1 MAKEKMS
8 TDVLAERID
17 NYMKSIQIQLESL
30 HEKADK
36 TNGKVMLN
44 SEHRIKTEAILSAA
58 KAIGFINI
66 IGVIAIA
73 IKQFG

>member
-1 MAKEKMS
+1 MAKKEMS
-8 TDVLAERID
+8 TEVLAERIK
-17 NYMKSIQIQLESL
+17 NYMELINGKLDGL

-58 KAIGFINI
+58 KAIGFINV
-66 IGVIAIA
+66 IGLIAIA